1 MIRKASVEDIPAI
14 RDMANVVFRRTYAS
28 ILSPEQ
34 MEYMMDWMYSQESL
48 LNQMTSLGYI
58 FYLDGEKGYV
68 SFRFERQLDDGTKL
82 FHLEKL
88 YVLPEYQGTGLG
100 LLLFNKVVESVKQI
114 AGGPARIELNVN
126 RYNNAV
132 SFYEHL
138 GMHKARTGD
147 FPIGHGYFMN
157 DYIMAMDL

>member
-1 MIRKASVEDIPAI
+1 M
-14 RDMANVVFRRTYAS
+14 
-28 ILSPEQ
+28 
-34 MEYMMDWMYSQESL
+34 
-48 LNQMTSLGYI
+48 
-58 FYLDGEKGYV
+58 
-68 SFRFERQLDDGTKL
+68 
-82 FHLEKL
+82 
-88 YVLPEYQGTGLG
+88 
-100 LLLFNKVVESVKQI
+100 ESVKQI

-157 DYIMAMDL
+157 DYIMAMDM

>member
-1 MIRKASVEDIPAI
+1 MWRSAEPTQAS
-14 RDMANVVFRRTYAS
+14 S
-28 ILSPEQ
+28 
-34 MEYMMDWMYSQESL
+34 
-48 LNQMTSLGYI
+48 GHI

-88 YVLPEYQGTGLG
+88 YVLPEYQRTGLG
-100 LLLFNKVVESVKQI
+100 LLLFNKVVESVKRI

-126 RYNNAV
+126 RYNSAV